1 MRHLPDQRENGR
13 TQAADVSSE
22 IPRVNILGVGVT
34 PVNLPQTI
42 NILEK
47 WRAEGRREYVLCTNV
62 HSLMEAQRDPE
73 IRSALNRS
81 GLTTEDGMPLVW
93 WCQRSGYSDAA
104 RVCGHDLL
112 LAMCERAAQN
122 GHRHYFYGSSPR
134 VVEAMVSRL
143 VARFS
148 GLTIAG
154 YRSPPFRPLTPEEDA
169 ADIRAI
175 NEARPDF
182 VWVGLGMPKQDKW
195 IVQHVGKIEA
205 AALLGV
211 GAAFDFVAG
220 TKPRAPLWMQRSGL
234 EWLFRLMTEP
244 RRLAHRYLVYN
255 TIFVARAVEQI
266 AGWKSYARN
275 W

>member
-1 MRHLPDQRENGR
+1 VKHLADQRENSR
-13 TQAADVSSE
+13 IQPASVPSL

-34 PVNLPQTI
+34 PVNLPQTVD
-42 NILEK
+42 ILEK
-47 WRAEGRREYVLCTNV
+47 WRAEGRREYVLCTSV
-62 HSLMEAQRDPE
+62 HGLVEAQRDPE

-93 WCQRSGYSDAA
+93 WCQRSGHSSAG
-104 RVCGHDLL
+104 RVSGTDLL

-122 GHRHYFYGSSPR
+122 SQRHYFYGGSPR

-143 VARFS
+143 VERFP
-148 GLTIAG
+148 GITIAG
-154 YRSPPFRPLTPEEDA
+154 YHSPPFRPLTPEEDA

-175 NEARPDF
+175 NEARPDY

-195 IVQHVGKIEA
+195 IVQHVGKIQA

-220 TKPRAPLWMQRSGL
+220 TKPRAPLWMQRSGF
-234 EWLFRLMTEP
+234 EWLFRLLTEP

-255 TIFVARAVEQI
+255 TIFLVRALQQVT
-266 AGWKSYARN
+266 GWKSYARD